1 VADVRQDEVIVAH
14 NAFAAIELRGVVYFI
29 QSGAAK
35 DIQKQLNEQII
46 WNPFP
51 DRITEFLTGV
61 SEFVVDVDNGEVVK
75 PKPVG

>member
-1 VADVRQDEVIVAH
+1 MADVRQDEVIFAPNV
-14 NAFAAIELRGVVYFI
+14 FAAIELRGVVYFV
-29 QSGAAK
+29 QADAAK
-35 DIQKQLNEQII
+35 DIQHQLNEQII

-51 DRITEFLTGV
+51 DRIAGFLTGV